1 MYGIS
6 NEDYLKSLEGKSAYE
21 VWLDNGNTGTQEDYL
36 KSLEGKSAYDIW
48 LEAGHEG
55 TIDDFI
61 AYMCTASWE
70 TF

>member
-1 MYGIS
+1 M
-6 NEDYLKSLEGKSAYE
+6 
-21 VWLDNGNTGTQEDYL
+21 WLDNGNTGTQEDYL

-61 AYMCTASWE
+61 AYMCTTSWE